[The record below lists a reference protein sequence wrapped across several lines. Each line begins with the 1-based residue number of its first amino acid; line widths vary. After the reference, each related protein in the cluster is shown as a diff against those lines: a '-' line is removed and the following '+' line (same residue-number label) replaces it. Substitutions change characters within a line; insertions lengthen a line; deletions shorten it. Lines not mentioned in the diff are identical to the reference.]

1 MSLHTANEGKES
13 PLRRPPLRQAGQSL
27 QEEMDRVWDDK
38 ITDYFLKASFLV
50 ALAFVEWWGWF
61 FKVPRLPWVMTVLA
75 VGYAAYVALRSR
87 PLFRHYRQLKLG
99 RDGERTIGQELE
111 KLRAHG
117 YRVYHDFLADGF
129 NIDHIVIGPTGV
141 FTINT
146 KAVSKPKDP
155 NARIEYDGT
164 RITIPG
170 TKLDRDPIAQAK
182 AERDFIHNWLRDNA
196 NRNAPVRPAVV
207 FVGWYTA
214 KRPEGAEVWVLNTTG
229 LMSFIQNER
238 SELSQDDIVHI
249 CGILEAHIL
258 KKQRDLYD
266 KLSPSWIT

>member
-1 MSLHTANEGKES
+1 MVMDEKES

-27 QEEMDRVWDDK
+27 QEEMDRVWGDK
-38 ITDYFLKASFLV
+38 AELYLLVAVFLV
-50 ALAFVEWWGWF
+50 ALAAYDWLGWIL
-61 FKVPRLPWVMTVLA
+61 KAPRLPWLTTVVA
-75 VGYAAYVALRSR
+75 IGYVVYAAIRIR
-87 PLFRHYRQLKLG
+87 PLYRQYRQLKLG
-99 RDGERTIGQELE
+99 RDGERTVGQELE

-117 YRVYHDFLADGF
+117 YRVYHDFIADGF

-146 KAVSKPKDP
+146 KTISKPKSHD
-155 NARIEYDGT
+155 AKIEYDG
-164 RITIPG
+164 RVVRIPG
-170 TKLDRDPIAQAK
+170 TTLDRDPIAQAK
-182 AERDFIHNWLRDNA
+182 AERDFLRNWVRDNA

-229 LMSFIQNER
+229 LMSFIQNEH
-238 SELSQDDIVHI
+238 SELSQDEIVHI

-258 KKQRDLYD
+258 NKQKDLYRES
-266 KLSPSWIT
+266 KHTTWAQT

>member
-1 MSLHTANEGKES
+1 
-13 PLRRPPLRQAGQSL
+13 
-27 QEEMDRVWDDK
+27 MDRVWEDK
-38 ITDYFLKASFLV
+38 IGFYFTLTLFLIV
-50 ALAFVEWWGWF
+50 LAFWDWWSWF
-61 FKVPRLPWVMTVLA
+61 FKTPRLPWLTTVLA
-75 VGYAAYVALRSR
+75 VGFATFAAIKVR
-87 PLFRHYRQLKLG
+87 PLYKKYRQLKLG
-99 RDGERTIGQELE
+99 CDGERIVGQELE
-111 KLRAHG
+111 KLRAYG

-146 KAVSKPKDP
+146 KTISKPKNPD
-155 NARIEYDGT
+155 AKIDYDG
-164 RITIPG
+164 RVVTILG
-170 TKLDRDPIAQAK
+170 TPFDRDPIAQAK
-182 AERDFIHNWLRDNA
+182 AERDFIRNWIRDNA

-249 CGILEAHIL
+249 CGILEDHIL
-258 KKQRDLYD
+258 KKQKDLYRGPT
-266 KLSPSWIT
+266 KTWSA

>member
-1 MSLHTANEGKES
+1 MTANDEKES

-27 QEEMDRVWDDK
+27 QEQMDRVWDEK
-38 ITDYFLKASFLV
+38 IDFYLLTALV
-50 ALAFVEWWGWF
+50 VGALAFWDWWFWF
-61 FKVPRLPWVMTVLA
+61 FKIPRLPWITTVIA
-75 VGYAAYVALRSR
+75 IGYIAFAAIRLR
-87 PLFRHYRQLKLG
+87 PLYKRYCQLKLG
-99 RDGERTIGQELE
+99 RDGERTVGQELE

-155 NARIEYDGT
+155 NAKIEYDGT
-164 RITIPG
+164 RVTIPG

-182 AERDFIHNWLRDNA
+182 AERDFIRKWIRENA
-196 NRNAPVRPAVV
+196 NRDAPVRPAVV

-214 KRPEGAEVWVLNTTG
+214 RRPEGAEVWVLNVSG
-229 LMSFIQNER
+229 LLSFIQNEH
-238 SELSQDDIVHI
+238 SELSEDDIVHI

-266 KLSPSWIT
+266 KLSPSWIN